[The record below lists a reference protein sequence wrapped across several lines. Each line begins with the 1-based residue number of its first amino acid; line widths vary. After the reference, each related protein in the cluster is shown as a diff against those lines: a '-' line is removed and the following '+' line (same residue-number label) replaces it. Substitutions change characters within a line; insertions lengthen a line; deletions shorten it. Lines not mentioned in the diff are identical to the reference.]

1 MNKQILRLAIPFI
14 ISNLTVP
21 LVSTVDTSL
30 MGHFGSQAHLG
41 AIGLGSSIFNFLYWN
56 FAFLRMSMAGFT
68 AQAFGAG
75 NRKESG
81 ILLGR
86 SFIIAILGAFLLII
100 LQVPI
105 GRLSFL
111 IARGDPLVEQYA
123 LEYFYIR
130 IYAAPATIGLYAIL
144 GWFIGLQNA
153 RVPMIVSLLINA
165 INIGVSTLLVLVFDM
180 KSGGVAWGT
189 VVAQYSGL
197 TLAIIIV
204 LRKHRDVLRE
214 IKLAELFRGGSF
226 HRFFSVNRDVF
237 VRTFFV
243 IFVLTYY
250 NFASAGQGKA
260 ILGVNVIFLQ
270 LIYAFSFFID
280 GFANA
285 AEALVGRF
293 IGESDR
299 KNLQRAVGTL
309 FKWGGGL
316 GVAFTV
322 TYALI
327 FDFLLKIFTVDPEIL
342 TLADDYAAWIMF
354 LPIISVT
361 AFVWD
366 GIYLGATAAKE
377 QRNATLIASI
387 LFFLIYYSLRDAI
400 GNHALLFAQLSFFGI
415 RGIVQTIY
423 YKTAILERFFKAE
436 CK

>member
-1 MNKQILRLAIPFI
+1 
-14 ISNLTVP
+14 
-21 LVSTVDTSL
+21 
-30 MGHFGSQAHLG
+30 
-41 AIGLGSSIFNFLYWN
+41 
-56 FAFLRMSMAGFT
+56 MSMAGFT

-75 NRKESG
+75 NQKESG

-86 SFIIAILGAFLLII
+86 SFLIAISGALLLIF
-100 LQVPI
+100 LQIPI
-105 GRLSFL
+105 GRLSFW
-111 IARGDPLVEQYA
+111 IARGDSQVENYA

-144 GWFIGLQNA
+144 GWFIGIQNA
-153 RVPMIVSLLINA
+153 RVPMLVSLLINV
-165 INIGVSTLLVLVFDM
+165 INIGVSTLLVLVFDL
-180 KSGGVAWGT
+180 KSSGVALGT
-189 VVAQYSGL
+189 VIAQYSGL

-204 LRKHRDVLRE
+204 LKKHKDVLKE

-226 HRFFSVNRDVF
+226 QRFFSVNRDVF

-293 IGESDR
+293 IGEHD
-299 KNLQRAVGTL
+299 KINLQKAVRTL

-316 GVAFTV
+316 GIAFTV
-322 TYALI
+322 TYTLI
-327 FDFLLKIFTVDPEIL
+327 FEFLLKIFTLDPEIL
-342 TLADDYAAWIMF
+342 KLADDFAAWIMF
-354 LPIISVT
+354 LPVISVA

-377 QRNATLIASI
+377 QRNATLVATIV
-387 LFFLIYYSLRDAI
+387 FFLIYYFLRSAI
-400 GNHALLFAQLSFFGI
+400 GNHALLLAQLSFFGI

-423 YKTAILERFFKAE
+423 YKTAILERFFKVDD
-436 CK
+436 K